1 MLTPPVALRR
11 ATRLLMT
18 MLLLASVLLV
28 AGLVVQGAVFVGRQY
43 VPVRDPDTPAD
54 VFPAGSAA
62 PMAAGKVAARP
73 ADASRGG
80 GSGYRKLVAKASN
93 LLSRVDAQRALDQ
106 RTMDGPAAQAMP
118 VAAVVASATSRPRA
132 PRDDGGAIVPRL
144 WQARRERPGL
154 APAHQ
159 PRKPHDPGDANDGGT
174 EGRTPEPPSADGG
187 SGTAPSAPSSPAAPA
202 EPGGGSGG
210 PVAEAPPGAPAPAPA
225 TPPPEPPAT
234 PSPPPSPPAPP
245 VVAENRPPPEPEGNL
260 AGDNTQ
266 VAVTG
271 DGKAEQKTQVA
282 AVVPEVDPPAGAS
295 PAAGIQ
301 LTVAEQWPEP
311 AQPSPVV

>member
-1 MLTPPVALRR
+1 MMQPGPLPLCAVAPVPRCRGTRNPVRALPRPARVEAVRVSERSTKGAPVQCARTGGRAALAMLTPPAALRR
-11 ATRLLMT
+11 AARLLMT

-62 PMAAGKVAARP
+62 PMAAGEVAARP

-106 RTMDGPAAQAMP
+106 RTLDGPAAQAMP

-174 EGRTPEPPSADGG
+174 EGRTPESPSADGD
-187 SGTAPSAPSSPAAPA
+187 SGTVPSAPA

-225 TPPPEPPAT
+225 TPPPRSEEHT
-234 PSPPPSPPAPP
+234 SELQSL
-245 VVAENRPPPEPEGNL
+245 RH
-260 AGDNTQ
+260 
-266 VAVTG
+266 
-271 DGKAEQKTQVA
+271 
-282 AVVPEVDPPAGAS
+282 
-295 PAAGIQ
+295 
-301 LTVAEQWPEP
+301 
-311 AQPSPVV
+311 